1 MKIPKQLLQ
10 PLRNPFVEA
19 KRKELAA
26 AMTKKLINEAL
37 ADRKAAEKAKQD
49 IKGGNGPVSA

>member
-1 MKIPKQLLQ
+1 MKIPKHMLQ
-10 PLRNPFVEA
+10 PLKNPFVEA
-19 KRKELAA
+19 KRQELAI

-37 ADRKAAEKAKQD
+37 AERKAAEKAKDQ

>member
-1 MKIPKQLLQ
+1 MKIPKHMLE

-37 ADRKAAEKAKQD
+37 AERKAAEQAKQQ
-49 IKGGNGPVSA
+49 IKGGDGPKLA

>member
-37 ADRKAAEKAKQD
+37 SERKAAEEAKKQ
-49 IKGGNGPVSA
+49 IKGKDGPVSA

>member
-1 MKIPKQLLQ
+1 MKIPKKFFE
-10 PLRNPFVEA
+10 PLKNPFVEA

-37 ADRKAAEKAKQD
+37 AERKAAEQAKQQ
-49 IKGGNGPVSA
+49 IKGEKPPGSA

>member
-1 MKIPKQLLQ
+1 MKIPKHMLE
-10 PLRNPFVEA
+10 PLKNPFVEA

-37 ADRKAAEKAKQD
+37 ADRKAAEKAKQQ
-49 IKGGNGPVSA
+49 IKGGDGPVSA

>member
-1 MKIPKQLLQ
+1 MKIPKHMLQ
-10 PLRNPFVEA
+10 PLKNPFVEA
-19 KRKELAA
+19 KRQELAI

-37 ADRKAAEKAKQD
+37 AERKAAEKAKEQ